1 MGVCSK
7 IFINLKTKHK
17 TMLNLVIFGAPGSGK
32 GTQSEVLI
40 EKYGFDHISTGD
52 ILRAE
57 IRQESELGKAA
68 KSYMDAGQLVPDSL
82 IIDMIEKVLRERK
95 PKKGIILDGF
105 PRTVA
110 QAEALDALFAKLDTQ
125 VHAVLDLQVAEDE
138 LVERL
143 LKRGQDSGRSDDNLE
158 PIQKR
163 LGVYHAQTAPIAAHY
178 AQQGVHH
185 AMQGSGAISDITAR
199 IACVLDTL
207 A

>member
-158 PIQKR
+158 NSEASRCLPRSDCTHRRALCKE
-163 LGVYHAQTAPIAAHY
+163 
-178 AQQGVHH
+178 
-185 AMQGSGAISDITAR
+185 GSTPPHSW
-199 IACVLDTL
+199 
-207 A
+207 

>member
-158 PIQKR
+158 TIQKR
-163 LGVYHAQTAPIAAHY
+163 LGVYHAQTAPIAEHY
-178 AQQGVHH
+178 A
-185 AMQGSGAISDITAR
+185 
-199 IACVLDTL
+199 
-207 A
+207 